1 MRKAECRGEK
11 MNFEQMEY
19 IITIANEMSIT
30 KAAEKFF
37 ISPSGMSQSITQL
50 ENELGIKIFNRS
62 KHGVTQTLEGK
73 IVISKAKI
81 LLKTIKDLNKE
92 IDIYK
97 SNNKSQ
103 LKILTAPTFS
113 YSIQELLVKFNMDHK
128 NISIEIVEQNPA
140 DIIQNFNKHN
150 YDIAFIPATIE
161 ELKKASNIKFEHL
174 HRGHICIA
182 VGKKSP
188 FYSMDYVAPR
198 DLIHAKTVVYKNSDY
213 RRLLKIA
220 KMDPKNIVLKSNRSS
235 LLFELVKESQA
246 IFYLHDFTAKNRP
259 MVLNGDIKIVPLKEE
274 NFFEIDFWFIYLEMK
289 GLTPEAREFIKELK
303 NSI

>member
-1 MRKAECRGEK
+1 

-19 IITIANEMSIT
+19 IITIANVMSIT

-62 KHGVTQTLEGK
+62 KHGVTPTFEGK
-73 IVISKAKI
+73 IVISKAMI

-113 YSIQELLVKFNMDHK
+113 YLIQEILVKFNMDH
-128 NISIEIVEQNPA
+128 NDISIEIVEQNPA
-140 DIIQNFNKHN
+140 NIIQNFNKHN
-150 YDIAFIPATIE
+150 YDIAFISATIE
-161 ELKKASNIKFEHL
+161 ELKKDSNIKFEHL
-174 HRGHICIA
+174 HRGRICIA

-213 RRLLKIA
+213 KRLLKIA
-220 KMDPKNIVLKSNRSS
+220 KMDPKNIVLKSNRSN

-246 IFYLHDFTAKNRP
+246 IFYLHDFTVKNRP
-259 MVLNGDIKIVPLKEE
+259 MVLNGEIRIIPLKEE
-274 NFFEIDFWFIYLEMK
+274 NFFEIDFWLIYLEMK
-289 GLTPEAREFIKELK
+289 GLTPEAREFIKKLK